1 MSARVRV
8 LPDDLANQIAAG
20 EVVERPASVA
30 KELIE
35 NAIDAGGRRV
45 SVEIEQGGVALVR
58 VSDDGGGMSRED
70 ASLAVLRHA
79 TSKLAAI
86 DDLLSLESFGFRGEA
101 LPSIASVS
109 RFSLR
114 TRRREDEEGSLVRVE
129 GGASAE
135 VTPTGAAPGTVVE
148 VRDLFF
154 NVPARRKFLKATGTE
169 SARVTEVV
177 QCAALSQPEVA
188 LFLTRDGRAAGEW
201 LRASSREERARS
213 IFAGEELAACRGA
226 RGPLVVEAFLSRPE
240 RARPGATSLYLFV
253 NGRPV
258 RDRLLSRSVA
268 LAYGSVLEPGRYPI
282 GVVYLDLPAD
292 RVDVNVHPQ
301 KAEVRFAD
309 ARAVGDA
316 LFRVVAGSV
325 AAAFGV
331 PGRAQGAPPA
341 GILADLPPSMGGLP
355 AGSLAASGAQDERP
369 LPHPSRPSPA
379 RSEPYGDDAP
389 PFDEAGSPRAA
400 ALPAGGAPHPYPR
413 FGGRSAS
420 GALDLWNRGFE
431 GGKRATSPAALAA
444 RDEANAPWV
453 WSGASGREP
462 PGGSAPASN
471 SGSSPAAPSDPEAPR
486 APPSAGLS
494 GAPSGARA
502 SEEASDPW
510 GLSGGEAKAVVPY
523 PTAAEIAARDRDRVV
538 VFGALRFVAQVRS
551 MFLICEGS
559 DGLYL
564 LDQHAAAER
573 VTFYRLRRGYDA
585 RAVPRQTLLFPVI
598 VAVSPSDVA
607 LVEEAQEAIGRM
619 GIEVRAAGEASV
631 AVHAVPALLPR
642 ASPEQLLRDLIGEVG
657 HAGERAFSGAIDRA
671 IATMACHGSLR
682 AGDPVPAA
690 EAQALLASL
699 DEVDFAGHC
708 PHGRPVVMRIAWG
721 ELEHR
726 VGRR

>member
-1 MSARVRV
+1 MSARIRV

-20 EVVERPASVA
+20 EVVERPASVV

-58 VSDDGGGMSRED
+58 VSDDGAGMSRED

-79 TSKLAAI
+79 TSKLSAI
-86 DDLLSLESFGFRGEA
+86 DDLLALESFGFRGEA

-114 TRRREDEEGSLVRVE
+114 TRRREEEEGSLVRVE
-129 GGASAE
+129 GGAPAE

-148 VRDLFF
+148 VRELFF

-201 LRASSREERARS
+201 LRASSREERARA
-213 IFAGEELAACRGA
+213 IFAGEELAACRGS
-226 RGPLVVEAFLSRPE
+226 RGPLAVEAFLSRPE

-258 RDRLLSRSVA
+258 RDRILARSVA

-282 GVVYLDLPAD
+282 GVVYLELPAD

-316 LFRVVAGSV
+316 LYRVVAGAV
-325 AAAFGV
+325 ASAFGV
-331 PGRAQGAPPA
+331 PGRTHGAPPA
-341 GILADLPPSMGGLP
+341 GILADLPPSMGGGGLP
-355 AGSLAASGAQDERP
+355 ASPLTPAGAQDELRES
-369 LPHPSRPSPA
+369 HPSPGRA
-379 RSEPYGDDAP
+379 RGDGDEAP
-389 PFDEAGSPRAA
+389 PFAEASPPRVTS
-400 ALPAGGAPHPYPR
+400 LPGDGLPQPYPR
-413 FGGRSAS
+413 LGGRPGSA
-420 GALDLWNRGFE
+420 GLDLFNRGFD
-431 GGKRATSPAALAA
+431 GGKRASSPAALAA
-444 RDEANAPWV
+444 RDEANTAWV
-453 WSGASGREP
+453 WSGTSGREP
-462 PGGSAPASN
+462 STHGPAAAASSGGAPMASSSAEAASVSGSA
-471 SGSSPAAPSDPEAPR
+471 R
-486 APPSAGLS
+486 ADA
-494 GAPSGARA
+494 
-502 SEEASDPW
+502 EASDPW
-510 GLSGGEAKAVVPY
+510 GLSGGEAPQVVPY
-523 PTAAEIAARDRDRVV
+523 PTAAEIAARDRVV

-619 GIEVRAAGEASV
+619 GLEVRAAGEASV

-642 ASPEQLLRDLIGEVG
+642 ASPEQLLRDLLGEVG

-682 AGDPVPAA
+682 AGDPVPPA